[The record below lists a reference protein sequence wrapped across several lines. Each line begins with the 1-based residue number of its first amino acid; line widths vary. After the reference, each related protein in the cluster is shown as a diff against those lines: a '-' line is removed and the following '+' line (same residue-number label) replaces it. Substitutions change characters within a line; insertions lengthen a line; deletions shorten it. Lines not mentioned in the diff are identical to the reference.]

1 MRGLEGGELLQHV
14 RLQEVNENIERGVWG
29 EGLEIHFQLG
39 SELLSKLISADLF
52 RV

>member
-1 MRGLEGGELLQHV
+1 MEPAEEKKKGDERIRE
-14 RLQEVNENIERGVWG
+14 RNEERK
-29 EGLEIHFQLG
+29 IHFQLG